1 MNSYRSIQQIFYA
14 NKKFGVQ
21 EILNLQKYCLTNEL
35 CRGFYTSSE
44 KNGSI
49 NTVLPFPPNTKIM
62 EEISTIEK
70 KEPPKFT
77 ELISKNQFEKTFQE
91 NSESTFQKPQ
101 IEKKEPPIPPK
112 TMQSKFWIPPHQD
125 TLFWSVF
132 FTVFGLSEY
141 NQVGHSYGNRILEE
155 KMKIANYFK
164 KNPKSLKSS
173 NHKFTNESIQE
184 TIAELMVDHS
194 ISFKGLA
201 SLAIYYKRNIYVLD
215 EKRKIY
221 LKFTSPDTD
230 SGSDSKFSSKIYIY
244 YHDFMRGSHKYK
256 IIVDDI
262 VNIPAIDSWFC
273 LENSLKPLKAISNY
287 KVEDLIGI
295 ANIIGYEVPVKI
307 KKPELYDRLVEKC
320 GWYKIDSKTTREN

>member
-35 CRGFYTSSE
+35 CRGIYTSVG
-44 KNGSI
+44 KNVSI
-49 NTVLPFPPNTKIM
+49 NAGLPFPIKQQII
-62 EEISTIEK
+62 EEKPPAEK

-77 ELISKNQFEKTFQE
+77 ELISKNHFEKTFQE
-91 NSESTFQKPQ
+91 NSNSTFQKVQ
-101 IEKKEPPIPPK
+101 FEKKEPPIPPK
-112 TMQSKFWIPPHQD
+112 TMQPKFWIPPHQD

-141 NQVGHSYGNRILEE
+141 THVGYSYGNRILEE
-155 KMKIANYFK
+155 KMKIADYFK
-164 KNPKSLKSS
+164 KNPKSLKNS

-230 SGSDSKFSSKIYIY
+230 SESDLSSKIYIY
-244 YHDFMRGSHKYK
+244 YHDFMRGTHKYK
-256 IIVDDI
+256 IIVDHI
-262 VNIPAIDSWFC
+262 VDRPEIDSWFC

-295 ANIIGYEVPVKI
+295 ANTIGYEVPAKI

-320 GWYKIDSKTTREN
+320 GWYSSSIK